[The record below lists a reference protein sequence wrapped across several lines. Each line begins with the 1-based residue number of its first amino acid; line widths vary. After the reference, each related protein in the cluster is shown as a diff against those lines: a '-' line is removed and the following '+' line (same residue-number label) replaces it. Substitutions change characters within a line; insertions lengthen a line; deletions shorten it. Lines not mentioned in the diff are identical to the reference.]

1 MDKKL
6 FGQSIKNHRK
16 SHKFTQ
22 EKFAELIDID
32 MRHVARIEAGGSLP
46 SLDTF
51 LKMSEV
57 LGISPN
63 ELLNHKQQ
71 QNTAENALKND
82 IYDILAFANKD
93 KLELIK
99 KLVLAVIY

>member
-1 MDKKL
+1 MDRKL
-6 FGQSIKNHRK
+6 FGGSLKTFRKNK
-16 SHKFTQ
+16 KFTQ
-22 EKFAELIDID
+22 EKFGELIGID
-32 MRHVARIEAGGSLP
+32 PRQIARIEAGGSLP

-51 LKMSEV
+51 LKMSEI
-57 LGISPN
+57 LEISPN

-82 IYDILAFANKD
+82 IYDILAFAGKE